1 MSELIPVGVSEVDVT
16 PDYPVRL
23 SGYGARRDETAKCKS
38 PLYARALAI
47 GAERPV
53 LMLAL
58 DNCGVTE
65 SMTASVAA
73 GTGQAGGD

>member
-23 SGYGARRDETAKCKS
+23 SGYGVRREETEKIKA

-47 GAERPV
+47 GAARPV

-58 DNCGVTE
+58 DNCGVIE
-65 SMTASVAA
+65 SM
-73 GTGQAGGD
+73 